1 MSLDTYSNLRTAIG
15 EHLNRTDLSASDAIT
30 ADLIKLA
37 EAKLARD
44 PRLRYLTKATVS
56 ISADDYALPSGFR
69 ELISLYHDGETY
81 YGPIKI
87 CSPDQLAHHKSRF
100 GGVRATGGVPQWAAI
115 VGTAN
120 PTLRFAPVMTT
131 SFDFKLIYNST
142 IRGNELSDS
151 NTSNWLL
158 DLAPDIYL
166 YSALVEAEAYLQED
180 QRIMVWKGLLEE
192 SLRQYHLDQQR
203 REFGGTL
210 SRFPARGIGSDV

>member
-1 MSLDTYSNLRTAIG
+1 MSLDTYTNLRTAIG
-15 EHLNRTDLSASDAIT
+15 THLNRTDLSASDDIT
-30 ADLIKLA
+30 ADLITLA
-37 EAKLARD
+37 EAKFSRE

-69 ELISLYHDGETY
+69 ELVSLYHDGSSY
-81 YGPIKI
+81 YGPVNI
-87 CSPDQLAHHKSRF
+87 CSADQLSKHK
-100 GGVRATGGVPQWAAI
+100 GLLGDTGVPSWAAVI
-115 VGTAN
+115 GTAN
-120 PTLRFAPVMTT
+120 PTLRFAPEPNT
-131 SFDFKLIYNST
+131 SYEFKLVYSST

-166 YSALVEAEAYLQED
+166 YGALAEAEAYLQED
-180 QRIMVWKGLLEE
+180 QRIQIWKSLLEE
-192 SLRQYHLDQQR
+192 AYRQYHLDQQR